1 MLASVFNKSRPINYV
16 LISAGLILAY
26 FLYLF
31 KDSRWTDSY
40 WLILQSAALFLLL
53 CGSLFLVNFITKKN
67 TLTRNNTYAMF
78 LFLVFL
84 ILFPTILINTSIIIS
99 SFFIM
104 LALRRLISLQ
114 SLITPKEKIF
124 DAAFWIFAA
133 SLFHFWSI
141 LFILLVFVSI
151 VFHVSR
157 DYRNWI
163 IPFIA
168 FFSVATIYTM
178 AVLISG
184 KGFINEVTGKSGI
197 SFDFTYFE
205 NIYQNIALAIFSS
218 IAVLFAV
225 THTVSVPNKPL
236 NMQSSHKKIIFS
248 FFIGVAIYVLSDNK
262 NNSFLAFTF
271 APLAIMGAN
280 YLESQEN
287 VWVREGLLILFVAIA
302 LFLFVSQL

>member
-16 LISAGLILAY
+16 LMGCTLVAIY

-31 KDSRWTDSY
+31 KDDLWTQY
-40 WLILQSAALFLLL
+40 AYLVLQKAGLLVL
-53 CGSLFLVNFITKKN
+53 LAFSLFLVNFITHKN
-67 TLTRNNTYAMF
+67 TLSRANTYAMF
-78 LFLVFL
+78 LFMVFL
-84 ILFPTILINTSIIIS
+84 ILFPTILVNTNIIIS
-99 SFFIM
+99 NFFLL

-124 DAAFWIFAA
+124 DASFWIFAA
-133 SLFHFWSI
+133 AVFHFWSI
-141 LFILLVFVSI
+141 IYIVLVFISI

-168 FFSVATIYTM
+168 FFAVSVLYLM
-178 AVLISG
+178 AALIID
-184 KGFINEVTGKSGI
+184 KGFFSHVLGEISV

-205 NIYQNIALAIFSS
+205 NIYQNIALAIFASVS
-218 IAVLFAV
+218 VLFLFPYI
-225 THTVSVPNKPL
+225 VSISSKPL
-236 NMQSSHKKIIFS
+236 NLQSSHKKILFS
-248 FFIGVAIYVLSDNK
+248 FLIGVAIYVLSDDK

-280 YLESQEN
+280 YLEAQQNNWFKEA
-287 VWVREGLLILFVAIA
+287 VAVTITAIA
-302 LFLFVSQL
+302 VMLFLMQL

>member
-1 MLASVFNKSRPINYV
+1 MLASVFNKSRPFNYV
-16 LISAGLILAY
+16 LLGLLLVLFY

-31 KDSRWTDSY
+31 KDTYWTEQY
-40 WLILQSAALFLLL
+40 YLIAQKGILFLLL
-53 CGSLFLVNFITKKN
+53 AGSLVLTNFITHKN
-67 TLTRNNTYAMF
+67 NLSKDNTYAMF

-84 ILFPTILINTSIIIS
+84 VLFPTILVNVNIIIS
-99 SFFIM
+99 SFFII

-124 DAAFWIFAA
+124 DASFWIFAA
-133 SLFHFWSI
+133 AIFHFWSI
-141 LFILLVFVSI
+141 LFIILVFISI

-168 FFSVATIYTM
+168 FFAVAMLYTV
-178 AVLISG
+178 AVLMFGSS
-184 KGFINEVTGKSGI
+184 FFNELHKEVRV

-225 THTVSVPNKPL
+225 TQMLAVTSKPL
-236 NMQSSHKKIIFS
+236 NMQASHKKIIFS
-248 FFIGVAIYVLSDNK
+248 FLIGVAIYVLSADK

-271 APLAIMGAN
+271 VPLSIMGAN

-287 VWVREGLLILFVAIA
+287 IWFKESLVAIIVLITGF
-302 LFLFVSQL
+302 LFLSQL